1 MRISEAHIGVPSRA
15 EPDFYAS
22 SKVALYI
29 ARIAT
34 PSRRM
39 YNGRVHRADEQ
50 ARRPRR
56 LAGALPSC
64 RGPRISRFLREDIP
78 LGAWHLHRLGTL
90 QSLVVSRPVMSRRA
104 RLDAGCTVTRAVA
117 YNSDIHHHIVCFM
130 RAKKTCLRSD
140 HRIHHQAS
148 NQPPSLASRAT
159 PRARA
164 SHQLPARIFAPAFC
178 VSSRSAIT
186 SACPAHR

>member
-1 MRISEAHIGVPSRA
+1 MSEAHIGVPSRA
-15 EPDFYAS
+15 EPDFYAP
-22 SKVALYI
+22 SKVASYI

-50 ARRPRR
+50 ARWPRR

-64 RGPRISRFLREDIP
+64 RGPRIQRFPRRDIP

-90 QSLVVSRPVMSRRA
+90 QSLVVSCPVMTCCA
-104 RLDAGCTVTRAVA
+104 HWDAGCAVTRAVT
-117 YNSDIHHHIVCFM
+117 YNSDIHHHIVCFT
-130 RAKKTCLRSD
+130 RAKKICLRSD
-140 HRIHHQAS
+140 HRIHHRAS
-148 NQPPSLASRAT
+148 NQPPSRASRA
-159 PRARA
+159 PRRARA
-164 SHQLPARIFAPAFC
+164 SHQAPVRIFAPAFC

-186 SACPAHR
+186 TACPVHR